1 MKGRHGKLIVF
12 EGLDGSGKATQS
24 AKYVEHLQ
32 KMGYSP
38 ILLSFPN
45 YESDSSALVR
55 MYLSGTFGR
64 DPAAVN
70 PFAASAFFAVDR
82 IAGFL
87 SDWQTVWNQ
96 TGSILIADRYTTS
109 NAVHQ
114 CCKLPQDEWN
124 GFLSWLYDFEY
135 GKLGLPS
142 PDAVIYLRLPPET
155 SEDLL
160 VSRYHGDQTRLDIHE
175 RDMDYL
181 QHARKAADYCAGYSH
196 WITVECAPEGRLRGI
211 DDIAAEIEKV
221 LDSILIS

>member
-55 MYLSGTFGR
+55 MYLSGIFGR
-64 DPAAVN
+64 DPAAIN

-87 SDWQTVWNQ
+87 SDWQTVWKQ

-155 SEDLL
+155 SEDLI
-160 VSRYHGDQTRLDIHE
+160 VNRYHGDQTRLDIHE

-181 QHARKAADYCAGYSH
+181 RHARKAADYCAGYSH

-211 DDIAAEIEKV
+211 DDIAAEVEKV
-221 LDSILIS
+221 LDNILIS

>member
-64 DPAAVN
+64 DPAAIN

-87 SDWQTVWNQ
+87 SDWQTVWKQ

-160 VSRYHGDQTRLDIHE
+160 VNRYHGDQTRLDIHE

-181 QHARKAADYCAGYSH
+181 RHARKAADYCAGYSN

-211 DDIAAEIEKV
+211 DDIAAEVEKV
-221 LDSILIS
+221 LDNILIS